1 MSTDEGERVEA
12 LRARIRTE
20 HGSAHPLDPNLLA
33 TVLADADWRVR
44 KDAAALA
51 ASHMADRG
59 VIDTV
64 VDGVLSPDDVG
75 LRNAAIEACVL
86 TAKTSVA
93 ALVESALVRALE
105 TAMPT
110 ARKFVCAAL
119 ACGGEAALRVL
130 SALAVDPDATT
141 ATAALEAISHIGGP
155 RAEAIL
161 ARALGSSEPLAR
173 LAAIEGLVALG
184 ARRPLDEIVALAQD
198 PLLSRRAMLLA
209 GLTGDPGAIP
219 ILVGRIAAR
228 ANVAEAVTALARLHE
243 APGGAS
249 VVAAAMEGL
258 DRRALAP
265 MRRLLDGSDP
275 HVSRAAALLLLLARD
290 EGALAR
296 IAILAGDIE
305 LGPAV
310 LEGLRAFGAAAVP
323 PLLAALPGLDP
334 RAHAFALEAAADLAT
349 LDASALAAP
358 IRRALREALAS
369 RDETT
374 LLAAVRGL
382 ASWAEPDDAP
392 ALVAL
397 GNHASATIA
406 QAASET
412 VAQLGRTAKDAVSV
426 AVVAAR
432 SDEATAWGS
441 ATFTLPPDVAIEK
454 LRVALSEADPRTRR
468 AAVTA
473 LADVQDLQAAE
484 LAAMALADEDADVR
498 VSAIRTLAARS
509 DVAGRALA
517 ESRIALELRSE
528 LSPVRAEA
536 CRALSRLDAR
546 GRADAIL
553 RLVEDPSSEV
563 RIAALTTLV
572 HWEDPRGVAA
582 LPAALENPDPEVVKA
597 AVTLARA
604 RPSLV
609 PPLRSLLAH
618 PAWDVRHAAVLALAT
633 IDRASVIAHRE
644 RETDGLVRAAIDEVL
659 AAPSDR
665 GGA

>member
-1 MSTDEGERVEA
+1 MSAEESERVEA
-12 LRARIRTE
+12 LRARIRAQR
-20 HGSAHPLDPNLLA
+20 GSGRSLDPNLLA
-33 TVLADADWRVR
+33 TVLADGDWRVR

-51 ASHMADRG
+51 AAHMGEAG
-59 VIDTV
+59 IVETV

-86 TAKTSVA
+86 TAKTA
-93 ALVESALVRALE
+93 LAPLVESALVRALE
-105 TAMPT
+105 TATPT

-119 ACGGEAALRVL
+119 ACGGEPALRALAAL
-130 SALAVDPDATT
+130 AGDPDATT
-141 ATAALEAISHIGGP
+141 ATAALEAISHIGGA
-155 RAEAIL
+155 RAEALL

-173 LAAIEGLVALG
+173 LAGIEGLVALG
-184 ARRPLDEIVALAQD
+184 ARRPLDEIVALAGD

-209 GLTGDPGAIP
+209 GLTGDPAAVP
-219 ILVGRIAAR
+219 ILVGRVAAR
-228 ANVAEAVTALARLHE
+228 ANVAEAVTGLARLHE
-243 APGGAS
+243 GTAGA
-249 VVAAAMEGL
+249 VAVARAMLAL

-275 HVSRAAALLLLLARD
+275 HVSRAAALLLLLAHD
-290 EGALAR
+290 EGALSK
-296 IAILAGDIE
+296 IAVLAGDIE

-310 LEGLRAFGAAAVP
+310 LDALGAFGAAAVP
-323 PLLAALPGLDP
+323 PILAALPTLDP
-334 RAHAFALEAAADLAT
+334 RAHAFALEAAADLAAM
-349 LDASALAAP
+349 DAAALGAP
-358 IRRALREALAS
+358 IREALREALAS
-369 RDETT
+369 RDETI

-382 ASWAEPDDAP
+382 GRWAEPDDAP

-397 GNHASATIA
+397 GNHASSTIA

-432 SDEATAWGS
+432 SDEATVWGS

-468 AAVTA
+468 AAVAA
-473 LADVQDLQAAE
+473 LAGVDDLQAAE

-498 VSAIRTLAARS
+498 VTAIRTLAARE
-509 DVAGRALA
+509 DAAGRALA
-517 ESRIALELRSE
+517 ESRIALELRGE

-536 CRALSRLDAR
+536 CRALARLDAR
-546 GRADAIL
+546 GRADAL
-553 RLVEDPSSEV
+553 VRLVEDPSSEV

-572 HWEDPRGVAA
+572 HWEDPRGIAA
-582 LPAALENPDPEVVKA
+582 LPAALEHSDPEVVKA
-597 AVTLARA
+597 AVALARA
-604 RPSLV
+604 RPPLV
-609 PPLRSLLAH
+609 PALRALLSH
-618 PAWDVRHAAVLALAT
+618 PAWDVRHAAVLALAGL
-633 IDRASVIAHRE
+633 DRESVVAHRE

-659 AAPSDR
+659 GAPSDR